1 MRTIFVALLG
11 LLLGFFLGE
20 ALAAMAGM
28 ICFVAFS
35 SIPSGPRLWILRGLP
50 VISAIACAV
59 AAVAVDLWRRPS

>member
-28 ICFVAFS
+28 ICFAAFS
-35 SIPSGPRLWILRGLP
+35 SIPSGPML
-50 VISAIACAV
+50 
-59 AAVAVDLWRRPS
+59 

>member
-28 ICFVAFS
+28 ICFAAFS
-35 SIPSGPRLWILRGLP
+35 SIPSGPMLWILRSLP
-50 VISAIACAV
+50 VISAITCAV
-59 AAVAVDLWRRPS
+59 AAVAVNLRRRPG